1 MWPRQRRSSH
11 VARPALWLAVGAG
24 VAGFAGAAGGW
35 AAIAASGESAGSA
48 SSAPIASGTAAAGVV
63 PRVPPS
69 GARRQRLDV
78 QESALRRILGRT
90 LRQSG
95 HASGAWVFDVSDR
108 QVLFEA
114 RARIRRSLASN
125 TKLFTAA
132 VALRRLGPGTRL
144 ATVVL
149 GDGELRPDRTFR
161 GDLYLKGSGDPSLSR
176 AGLRVLAQRL
186 VAEHGIRRV
195 TGRIVGD
202 ESAFDDRRGTR
213 SSEYGVSREI
223 GASLSA
229 LAMRDVISD
238 NPAAF
243 AAARFHDALEAQGV
257 RIDSAPRDGR
267 APADARPLARV
278 DSPTVARLVRT
289 TLKSSSSQHS
299 ELLLKAVA
307 RARGGEGATRGGL
320 RATGVFA
327 RRLGA
332 RPMLADGSGLSLDSR
347 ASPRSVGKLL
357 LAMRGLPEF
366 GAFHAALPIAGR
378 DGTLRK
384 RMRGTAARGRCRA
397 KTGTRVTVSAL
408 SGYCSTRSGDTVV
421 FSLLT
426 NKTDPIEAKRLED
439 RMAAAIAR
447 LG

>member
-11 VARPALWLAVGAG
+11 GAWPALWLAVGAG

-35 AAIAASGESAGSA
+35 ATIAASGESAGSA
-48 SSAPIASGTAAAGVV
+48 SSAPIAPGTAAAGVV
-63 PRVPPS
+63 PRIPPS
-69 GARRQRLDV
+69 GARQRLDAR
-78 QESALRRILGRT
+78 ESALRRILRRT
-90 LRQSG
+90 LRHSG
-95 HASGAWVFDVSDR
+95 PASGAWVFDVSDR

-114 RARIRRSLASN
+114 RARSRRSLASN

-149 GDGELRPDRTFR
+149 GDGELRPDGTFR

-176 AGLRVLAQRL
+176 AGLRVLARRL

-229 LAMRDVISD
+229 LALRDVISD

-243 AAARFHDALEAQGV
+243 AAARLHDALEAQGV
-257 RIDSAPRDGR
+257 RIDSAPRNGQ

-278 DSPTVARLVRT
+278 DSPTIARLVRT

-307 RARGGEGATRGGL
+307 RARGSEGATRGGL

-366 GAFHAALPIAGR
+366 GAFQAALPIAGR

-384 RMRGTAARGRCRA
+384 RMRGTAAHGRCQA

-426 NKTDPIEAKRLED
+426 NETDPIAAKRLED
-439 RMAAAIAR
+439 RMTAAIAR

>member
-1 MWPRQRRSSH
+1 MRPWQPRKSH
-11 VARPALWLAVGAG
+11 GARPALWLTVGAAVVGAG
-24 VAGFAGAAGGW
+24 GAW
-35 AAIAASGESAGSA
+35 AAITASGESPGSGSSA
-48 SSAPIASGTAAAGVV
+48 SISGDAAPTTVSPRGAASGAG
-63 PRVPPS
+63 RQS
-69 GARRQRLDV
+69 LDAR
-78 QESALRRILGRT
+78 ESELRGTLGRT
-90 LRQSG
+90 LRESG
-95 HASGAWVFDVSDR
+95 PASGAWVLDVSDR
-108 QVLFEA
+108 QTLFA
-114 RARIRRSLASN
+114 RREHRRRSLASN

-132 VALRRLGPGTRL
+132 AALRRLGAGARL

-149 GDGELRPDRTFR
+149 GDGELRPDHTFR

-176 AGLRVLAQRL
+176 AGLQVLARRL
-186 VAEHGIRRV
+186 VAEHGIQRV
-195 TGRIVGD
+195 TGRIVDD

-213 SSEYGVSREI
+213 SSAYGVSREI
-223 GASLSA
+223 DASLSA
-229 LAMRDVISD
+229 LALHGVISD
-238 NPAAF
+238 NPPAF
-243 AAARFHDALEAQGV
+243 AAARLHDELEAQGV
-257 RIDSAPRDGR
+257 RIDSSPRDGN
-267 APADARPLARV
+267 APTDARPLARIQ
-278 DSPTVARLVRT
+278 SPTVARLVRT
-289 TLKSSSSQHS
+289 TLKGSSNLHS

-307 RARGGEGATRGGL
+307 RAQGSQGATRRGL
-320 RATGVFA
+320 RSVAVFA
-327 RRLGA
+327 RRLGSW
-332 RPMLADGSGLSLDSR
+332 PILVDGSGLSLDSR

-426 NKTDPIEAKRLED
+426 NETDPIAAKRLED
-439 RMAAAIAR
+439 RMTAAIAR